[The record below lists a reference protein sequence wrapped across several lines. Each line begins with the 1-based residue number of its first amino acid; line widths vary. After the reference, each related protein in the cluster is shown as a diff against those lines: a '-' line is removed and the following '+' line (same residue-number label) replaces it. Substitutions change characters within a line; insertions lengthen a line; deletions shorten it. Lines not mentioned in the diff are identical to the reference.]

1 MNLPVA
7 PSISV
12 IIPNHNGEKT
22 IGRCLDAA
30 FASQY
35 SNFEVIVVDDC
46 STDSSTTVI
55 EKYPCRLIRLSAHG
69 GASKARNTG
78 AQNST
83 DEVLFFID
91 NDCLLQSDTL
101 TKAAGAYQEEGPG
114 VIIGGTY
121 TQLPYDQKF
130 FSIFQSVYIHY
141 SETKNTLN
149 PDYVATHAMLIAKDL
164 FQKSG
169 GFNEQFMPILED
181 VEFSHRLKKMGA
193 KLRMV
198 PEIQVQHIFDFTL
211 AGSMRNGIKKS
222 KYWSIYS
229 IKNRD
234 LLSDLIEQYERGNSA
249 FQAALETTP
258 SPVSLLADAAVHQ
271 ASADPKSV
279 VEPVQ
284 RIRELVQTIVDGK
297 IRDGQLSEAPLTFRE
312 LSLIQEQFVKVV
324 AGMFHHRLEY
334 PATRHLTESS
344 DAEPE
349 PSGEEA
355 GAPAFR

>member
-7 PSISV
+7 PFISV

-83 DEVLFFID
+83 GEVLFFID
-91 NDCLLQSDTL
+91 NDCLLQSDTI

-114 VIIGGTY
+114 FIIGGTY

-130 FSIFQSVYIHY
+130 FSIFQSIYIHY
-141 SETKNTLN
+141 SETKNTRN

-164 FQKSG
+164 FQNSK

-181 VEFSHRLKKMGA
+181 VEFCHRLKKAGA

-198 PEIQVQHIFDFTL
+198 PEIQVQHIFNFTL
-211 AGSMRNGIKKS
+211 ARSMRNGIRKS

-234 LLSDLIEQYERGNSA
+234 LLSDSGTASQEFKFNVLSC
-249 FQAALETTP
+249 FM
-258 SPVSLLADAAVHQ
+258 SLLLILAGVLLKNWIFVL
-271 ASADPKSV
+271 P
-279 VEPVQ
+279 
-284 RIRELVQTIVDGK
+284 ILL
-297 IRDGQLSEAPLTFRE
+297 LSGCNLF
-312 LSLIQEQFVKVV
+312 LN
-324 AGMFHHRLEY
+324 
-334 PATRHLTESS
+334 RHLVRAFFAVRGPYFAIPAVLYYTFIYPF
-344 DAEPE
+344 AVGIGVC
-349 PSGEEA
+349 SGFFSQHF
-355 GAPAFR
+355 GLRP